1 MRQAGL
7 ACPTENCGP
16 AQRTFLMGILLL
28 FGCRRIVGESPAL
41 RATIYIYLATTEHPA
56 GVNWPGPV
64 LLVEFTKNH
73 KSK

>member
-1 MRQAGL
+1 
-7 ACPTENCGP
+7 
-16 AQRTFLMGILLL
+16 MGILLL

-41 RATIYIYLATTEHPA
+41 RATFYIYLATTEHPA